1 MLRAIAS
8 AAFLS
13 IAMKAAPR
21 PLILGL
27 SQDFILAAVASTSKR
42 IASRLITKF
51 LLADDCEGYY
61 FGYIEQRYCKNEK
74 KLYEYT
80 RL

>member
-27 SQDFILAAVASTSKR
+27 SQDFILATAASASKR
-42 IASRLITKF
+42 IASRPITKL
-51 LLADDCEGYY
+51 LLADDCEDYC
-61 FGYIEQRYCKNEK
+61 FGYIE
-74 KLYEYT
+74 
-80 RL
+80 